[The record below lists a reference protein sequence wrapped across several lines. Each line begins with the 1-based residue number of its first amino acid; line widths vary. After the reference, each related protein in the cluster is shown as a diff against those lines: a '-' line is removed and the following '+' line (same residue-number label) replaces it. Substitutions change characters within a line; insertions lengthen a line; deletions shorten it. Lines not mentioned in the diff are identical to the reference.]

1 VAREIRGSKITQL
14 PNYEITKFLRSWEV
28 DSAYMCLAVPGK
40 ILSIA
45 GADELRIGRVSFGGI
60 VKEVNLACVPEAKIG
75 DYVIVHVG
83 FALSVV
89 DEAEAQITLDY
100 LRQIGELQALESGG
114 GEAPDEV
121 EKPS

>member
-1 VAREIRGSKITQL
+1 
-14 PNYEITKFLRSWEV
+14 
-28 DSAYMCLAVPGK
+28 MCLAVPGK

-45 GADELRIGRVSFGGI
+45 GADELRAGRVSFGGI

-89 DEAEAQITLDY
+89 DEAEALITLDY
-100 LRQIGELQALESGG
+100 LRQIGELQELENAGKA
-114 GEAPDEV
+114 APDEAA
-121 EKPS
+121 KQS